1 MPFINDPLNPQN
13 NVGKS
18 SFQFHDIQ
26 KIFKVGYQSA
36 FLGCFCNC
44 HFFKNQT
51 SPACCQPANPSSD
64 DPPSPTQKS
73 TMSLRSLPFMGN
85 QNMTNPMAQGQIM
98 YIDENNQ
105 TQHMNVESL
114 FVQERI
120 GSQEV
125 CDSILTKIIYSQ
137 A

>member
-1 MPFINDPLNPQN
+1 
-13 NVGKS
+13 
-18 SFQFHDIQ
+18 
-26 KIFKVGYQSA
+26 
-36 FLGCFCNC
+36 
-44 HFFKNQT
+44 
-51 SPACCQPANPSSD
+51 
-64 DPPSPTQKS
+64 
-73 TMSLRSLPFMGN
+73 MSLRSLPFMGN

>member
-1 MPFINDPLNPQN
+1 
-13 NVGKS
+13 
-18 SFQFHDIQ
+18 
-26 KIFKVGYQSA
+26 
-36 FLGCFCNC
+36 
-44 HFFKNQT
+44 
-51 SPACCQPANPSSD
+51 
-64 DPPSPTQKS
+64 
-73 TMSLRSLPFMGN
+73 
-85 QNMTNPMAQGQIM
+85 MAQGQIM